1 MLRESRPRHQTGIE
15 DKTSEINGENDYKT
29 ETHLPASVRACRRRG
44 ELPAH
49 QERPVQRDRARGR
62 THAAE
67 RNRALQAG
75 LQQVLYQDE
84 RQRRL
89 YNDRTKVL
97 TIKTQKQMENQTTN
111 ENAAIENAECE
122 VIQVQNSEML
132 AAINKSEIDTQIA
145 TAKQYPRNLAR
156 VLNNIETLAT
166 MDEETAASCFY
177 VLRRQGKVIEG
188 PSVRMAEIIASSW
201 GNLRV
206 QARII
211 GNDGKFITAQGVCH
225 DLESNY
231 ATSVDVKRRITD
243 KYGHTYS
250 DDMQVVTGNAAC
262 AIAMRNA
269 VMKVVPSALI
279 KKVLAKAK
287 QVSLGQSMTLENS
300 RQNMMQYFAKVG
312 VDEKHIL
319 DYLSVSKV
327 DEIDI
332 DMVVELRGLANA
344 IKEGTTTVQETFFP
358 KKTTPV
364 EETKE
369 EVDPSKDLFGGEKE
383 GKTEKK
389 REDKK

>member
-1 MLRESRPRHQTGIE
+1 
-15 DKTSEINGENDYKT
+15 
-29 ETHLPASVRACRRRG
+29 
-44 ELPAH
+44 
-49 QERPVQRDRARGR
+49 
-62 THAAE
+62 
-67 RNRALQAG
+67 
-75 LQQVLYQDE
+75 
-84 RQRRL
+84 
-89 YNDRTKVL
+89 
-97 TIKTQKQMENQTTN
+97 MENQTTN

-166 MDEETAASCFY
+166 MDVETAASCFY
-177 VLRRQGKVIEG
+177 VLRRQGKVIDG

-231 ATSVDVKRRITD
+231 AASVDVKRRITD
-243 KYGHTYS
+243 KNGHTYS

-287 QVSLGQSMTLENS
+287 KVSLGESMTLENS

-332 DMVVELRGLANA
+332 DMVVELRGLATA
-344 IKEGTTTVQETFFP
+344 IKEGTTTIQETFFP

-383 GKTEKK
+383 GKAEKK
-389 REDKK
+389 REDKKQ

>member
-1 MLRESRPRHQTGIE
+1 
-15 DKTSEINGENDYKT
+15 
-29 ETHLPASVRACRRRG
+29 
-44 ELPAH
+44 
-49 QERPVQRDRARGR
+49 
-62 THAAE
+62 
-67 RNRALQAG
+67 
-75 LQQVLYQDE
+75 
-84 RQRRL
+84 
-89 YNDRTKVL
+89 
-97 TIKTQKQMENQTTN
+97 MENQTTN

-122 VIQVQNSEML
+122 VIQVQGSEIL
-132 AAINKSEIDTQIA
+132 AAINKSEIDTQIT

-231 ATSVDVKRRITD
+231 AASVDVKRRITD
-243 KYGHTYS
+243 KNGRTYS

-287 QVSLGQSMTLENS
+287 KVSLGESITLENS

-332 DMVVELRGLANA
+332 DMVVELRGLATA
-344 IKEGTTTVQETFFP
+344 IKEGTTTIQETFFP

-364 EETKE
+364 GETKE

-383 GKTEKK
+383 GKAGK
-389 REDKK
+389 RKEDKK